1 LKLFDANQIY
11 TKTIQMHIIK
21 RYPTILPKLLIPK
34 EIMQPERTT
43 EVNISSFPQRGGELE
58 VQCLFII
65 IGISVILI

>member
-21 RYPTILPKLLIPK
+21 RYPTILPRHRIPK

-43 EVNISSFPQRGGELE
+43 EVNISTFPQQGGELQ

-65 IGISVILI
+65 TGISIILI